1 MEKCFYQVLV
11 NRGFWW
17 VRASLQYQENLD
29 DFVLYD
35 SLTTTLE
42 HVISILKTFIVFASH
57 ARFLPDL
64 NFCGNS
70 EHNTTPH

>member
-1 MEKCFYQVLV
+1 MRHY
-11 NRGFWW
+11 
-17 VRASLQYQENLD
+17 SLQYQENLD
-29 DFVLYD
+29 DFVHYD

-64 NFCGNS
+64 SSCRYF
-70 EHNTTPH
+70 EH